1 MPAAGVSAMRLRDL
15 RIERSP
21 KLMII
26 PMIDIIFFLLVFFMM
41 STLYMVE
48 QRTLPVNLPQ
58 AASSQADLQKN
69 TAITVTRDGRVL
81 VEQEVIPPEMLR
93 LRIQAQLARQAD
105 PAFILRADKQA
116 EYGKVVAVLDEL
128 KALGVRRI
136 AVATEAV
143 QR

>member
-1 MPAAGVSAMRLRDL
+1 MKLRDP

-93 LRIQAQLARQAD
+93 PRIQAQLARQAD
-105 PAFILRADKQA
+105 TAFILRADKQA